1 MDKDEKQIKK
11 DVEKLIYPNHLK
23 YLKKLKA
30 QLKKDKGMKPRRNW
44 NPFRK
49 REMNSQS
56 MNLFQFPI
64 IKFTVSDW
72 QNKKDKLLKLIDFSD
87 TDTNFDGQPYHRV

>member
-1 MDKDEKQIKK
+1 VSKEERQTKK
-11 DVEKLIYPNHLK
+11 ELMNIVYPNHLK

-49 REMNSQS
+49 S
-56 MNLFQFPI
+56 
-64 IKFTVSDW
+64 K
-72 QNKKDKLLKLIDFSD
+72 
-87 TDTNFDGQPYHRV
+87 

>member
-23 YLKKLKA
+23 YLKWQKICILMMMKLKS

-49 REMNSQS
+49 R
-56 MNLFQFPI
+56 
-64 IKFTVSDW
+64 K
-72 QNKKDKLLKLIDFSD
+72 
-87 TDTNFDGQPYHRV
+87 

>member
-1 MDKDEKQIKK
+1 MKVTVENKKNLEKNLKVFVDKTTINKELELRYEQIKK

-49 REMNSQS
+49 R
-56 MNLFQFPI
+56 
-64 IKFTVSDW
+64 K
-72 QNKKDKLLKLIDFSD
+72 
-87 TDTNFDGQPYHRV
+87 

>member
-30 QLKKDKGMKPRRNW
+30 KLKKDKGMKPRRNW

-49 REMNSQS
+49 R
-56 MNLFQFPI
+56 
-64 IKFTVSDW
+64 K
-72 QNKKDKLLKLIDFSD
+72 
-87 TDTNFDGQPYHRV
+87 

>member
-23 YLKKLKA
+23 YLKWQKICILMMMNHLKYLKKLKSE
-30 QLKKDKGMKPRRNW
+30 LKKDKGMKPRRNW

-49 REMNSQS
+49 R
-56 MNLFQFPI
+56 
-64 IKFTVSDW
+64 K
-72 QNKKDKLLKLIDFSD
+72 
-87 TDTNFDGQPYHRV
+87 